1 MLSFFR
7 SNAVF
12 QLFVLLVLLVGVRL
26 PVYLAGA
33 PLLVPELQWMLLG
46 EQLNKGLL
54 LYADV
59 WDSTAPLSAL
69 VYAGLN
75 AVFGRSQVALQ
86 VTALLCS
93 ATQVVYFNEL
103 INRRGAFPERTWLPG
118 LMYLV
123 VLSTSVDCFTLSP
136 ALMATPF
143 LLLALGTLLKQ
154 IDRTQASDEV
164 FEIGFYLATA
174 LLFYPPAG
182 LFVLWA
188 VVSLLLYS
196 GASFRQHSLLVFG
209 FLFPLVLTGLFYY
222 LDGHYADFSRIFVGS
237 VVQIRQYNLNDFR
250 SLLLAVVLPLTF
262 AVLGFFRLLNYG
274 RFTNFQTRVQQIMVF
289 WAITSVLSVALMPF
303 LAPMQFVHFVPCIA
317 FFCVFFF
324 TSFKRQAVA
333 ELLFLA
339 FFGGVLLIGYQ
350 AVVPVFG
357 GAATG
362 QLANLRLPPADLPAA
377 IRGKRIIV
385 LGDALSEY
393 RDNVPATPYLN
404 WSLARYD
411 LERLDNYDNVI
422 NILRNFERDPPE
434 YIIDRQN
441 LVPKLFG
448 RIPALERRYKRVGEG
463 IYQRNG

>member
-1 MLSFFR
+1 MLRFFR

-12 QLFVLLVLLVGVRL
+12 QLVSLLLLLVLVRL
-26 PVYLAGA
+26 PGYLMGL

-46 EQLNKGLL
+46 EQLNKNLL

-59 WDSTAPLSAL
+59 WDSTAPLAAL
-69 VYAGLN
+69 VYAGID
-75 AVFGRSQVALQ
+75 AVFGRSQTAYLV
-86 VTALLCS
+86 VALLCS
-93 ATQVVYFNEL
+93 AFQVVYFNEL
-103 INRRGAFPERTWLPG
+103 MNRRGAFPERNYLPG

-136 ALMATPF
+136 ALMATTL
-143 LLLALGTLLKQ
+143 LLLALGTLLRQ
-154 IDRTQASDEV
+154 LDRAGATDDV
-164 FEIGFYLATA
+164 FEIGFYTAAA

-196 GASFRQHSLLVFG
+196 GASFRQHSLLAFG
-209 FLFPLVLTGLFYY
+209 FLFPLLLTALYYY
-222 LDGHYADFSRIFVGS
+222 LDGHYADFSRIFLAS

-262 AVLGFFRLLNYG
+262 AVLGFFRLLNFG

-289 WAITSVLSVALMPF
+289 WLITAVLSVALMPF
-303 LAPMQFVHFVPCIA
+303 LAPMQFVTFVPCVA
-317 FFCVFFF
+317 FFCVYFFS
-324 TSFKRQAVA
+324 SFKRQWIP
-333 ELLFLA
+333 ELLFLV
-339 FFGGVLLIGYQ
+339 FIGGVVLIGYQ
-350 AVVPVFG
+350 ALGTRSG
-357 GAATG
+357 GVTTG
-362 QLANLRLPPADLPAA
+362 QLANLRLPPAHLPPD

-393 RDNVPATPYLN
+393 LENFPATPYLN

-422 NILRNFERDPPE
+422 NILRNFEQDPPE

-441 LVPKLFG
+441 LVPKLFT
-448 RIPALERRYKRVGEG
+448 RIPALQRRYRRVGEG
-463 IYQRNG
+463 IYRRV